1 MALNGISTL
10 VNKQDRKAAK
20 IALASAKRQVIGTI
34 GYREYNTY
42 VGTVSP
48 AIGRPWSTFAPVP
61 SGYTIDA
68 ENGDDFIT
76 ENGDTL
82 ITE

>member
-20 IALASAKRQVIGTI
+20 IALASAKRQVIGTP

-48 AIGRPWSTFAPVP
+48 TIGRPWSTFAPVP
-61 SGYTIDA
+61 SGFIMDA
-68 ENGDDFIT
+68 ENGDDLLT
-76 ENGDTL
+76 EDGDTL

>member
-10 VNKQDRKAAK
+10 ANKQDRKAAK
-20 IALASAKRQVIGTI
+20 IVLAMTKRQLIGTP

-48 AIGRPWSTFAPVP
+48 VIGRPWSTFAPVP
-61 SGYTIDA
+61 HGAVIDA
-68 ENGDDFIT
+68 ENGDDLLT

>member
-10 VNKQDRKAAK
+10 ANKQDRKAAK
-20 IALASAKRQVIGTI
+20 IALSSAKRQVIGTP

-42 VGTVSP
+42 VGSVSP
-48 AIGRPWSTFAPVP
+48 TIGRPWSTFAPAPHGAV
-61 SGYTIDA
+61 IDA
-68 ENGDDFIT
+68 ENGDDLMT